1 MSKRV
6 LSVDDYGN
14 LASSD
19 AQQGFQMVNYGARTS
34 LLKDSQKAQSST
46 RSKSMSSKM
55 SLANLLD
62 NEEVEGEKKNIA
74 DIDKTLSIESILHEI
89 LFPGNHILLL
99 YYCILLIFTN
109 TKGLPEH
116 YPLRKKIAIAKIN
129 SFSGTIWD
137 LFQILFIGASMFTY
151 ILGTYEIDWY
161 AQRCCYITEIVMTQ
175 FFLID
180 FILNFLVRYE
190 AAYFYDIFTIIDILT
205 MLPIYVSFDD
215 PKVAVAIDFM
225 RCLRMLR
232 LMRIFKS
239 FRLVRNLSG
248 VNRQVLILTLTLIT
262 LIFMAA
268 GIVQLMENDIKQM
281 HYDCQ
286 YINEYTNWKPSCSD
300 ILPYTDTSI
309 SSWCDCETMRCH
321 PKYIPGDI
329 NGEPSKLY
337 CMHFSFFNT
346 FYYIIVTI
354 FSVGYGDI
362 TPDTLAAKGVVIA
375 LIITT
380 LIIIPMRLSEL
391 QSLLS
396 LTSPYSAPYVPQNNE
411 NHVIVCGYTSD
422 KKKLER
428 FLKEFFHPDRSTTAG
443 QEYHAVILSQ
453 DQPSADIRS
462 VLLSQGLESKC
473 TCVVGSALSIGD
485 LRRVKAESAVAIF
498 FLCNSDADEEIAPI
512 QDSANI
518 IRALSV
524 CNFNNQL
531 DCFVQVL
538 RPEDRTILKDSD
550 VDVILCLDEFKTALQ
565 ARNAVCPGFSTFIEN
580 IFHSFG
586 SVDPEIEAQM
596 AKWYKEYLHGAGMEL
611 YFVQLPQQ
619 FIKAVRYNYRTIAEA
634 IFCHFHTIVLGL
646 CDKEYSALVFN
657 PNSKDVTDFTNIT
670 QFFAIFNVAL
680 IIADDQHKAEH
691 IASSLSNELIVQE
704 ILYQLHLEEM
714 RLPCKSIRK
723 KTEDS
728 DNLDYSDYESEEDSE
743 DEADED
749 SYIGYA
755 RNAQANTLYD
765 EHEQDRMANVRDDG
779 AISRR
784 ISKTVS
790 TRSIALTG
798 KKQSSR
804 NLSRQ
809 ISTINTNIK
818 RIKEVDSD
826 EEEKED
832 NNNDEDMDSGK
843 SGYASR
849 IMTDAKNLSG
859 HVIVYGCDANLL
871 MFISE
876 LRRPAVRGD
885 TYHPIL
891 IISENTPTKWDYIR
905 HKYND
910 IYFMKGQIT
919 KMETFARLNID
930 EAFSLILL
938 ASRNDVMEIDDEHIN
953 ASTLFTYLKLESHIP
968 KDVFFTVELNS
979 SSNMAVLNA
988 TIMRRARLAAVE
1000 AKAQLLLNGVA
1011 PLIEKSLN
1019 EGIADGRTNSVS
1031 NRGVRKS
1038 VDSKEKE
1045 KSPSSTTTTAN
1056 VATLNS
1062 TEAER
1067 KESNV
1072 ARRGSVLFDGNGR
1085 FATKRDRSV
1094 LIQTGAASTHSR
1106 LGNLN
1111 GVSFDETKNE
1121 DSDRKNSVALSVT
1134 SKSIERISEAVSKSD
1149 ILNMLKQDEE
1159 LWDAMDSHHVLPVF
1173 ASARAFVPSSFESLL
1188 VQSFYI
1194 KLTPMICDK
1203 LVCGQLA
1210 QTVMQ
1215 IDVPYRL
1222 LGSTFFDLFRIFIN
1236 FQVLCFGIYRA
1247 PQKQLGSTLPYVY
1260 TSPPKDCV
1268 LSLND
1273 RVYVFGTCSNTTK
1286 AVDYCNKL
1294 NY

>member
-1 MSKRV
+1 M
-6 LSVDDYGN
+6 
-14 LASSD
+14 
-19 AQQGFQMVNYGARTS
+19 
-34 LLKDSQKAQSST
+34 
-46 RSKSMSSKM
+46 
-55 SLANLLD
+55 
-62 NEEVEGEKKNIA
+62 
-74 DIDKTLSIESILHEI
+74 
-89 LFPGNHILLL
+89 
-99 YYCILLIFTN
+99 
-109 TKGLPEH
+109 
-116 YPLRKKIAIAKIN
+116 
-129 SFSGTIWD
+129 WD
-137 LFQILFIGASMFTY
+137 LFQIIFIGVSVFTY
-151 ILGTYEIDWY
+151 ILGTYEISWY
-161 AQRCCYITEIVMTQ
+161 AQRCCYITEVVMTQ

-180 FILNFLVRYE
+180 FILNFLIRYE
-190 AAYFYDIFTIIDILT
+190 LAYFYDIYTIIDILS
-205 MLPIYVSFDD
+205 MLPIYISFND
-215 PKVAVAIDFM
+215 PRLSVTIDFM

-268 GIVQLMENDIKQM
+268 GIVQLMENNIKQLN
-281 HYDCQ
+281 YDCQ

-300 ILPYTDTSI
+300 TLPYNDASI
-309 SSWCDCETMRCH
+309 SSWCDCEEIRCH
-321 PKYIPGDI
+321 PKYIFGDI
-329 NGEPSKLY
+329 EGKPSTVY
-337 CMHFSFFNT
+337 CMHFSYFNT

-396 LTSPYSAPYVPQNNE
+396 LTSPYSAPYIPQNNE
-411 NHVIVCGYTSD
+411 NHVIVCGHTSD

-443 QEYHAVILSQ
+443 QEFHAVILSQ
-453 DQPSADIRS
+453 EQPSADIRS

-473 TCVVGSALSIGD
+473 SCVVGSALSIAD
-485 LRRVKAESAVAIF
+485 LRRVKAETAVAIF
-498 FLCNSDADEEIAPI
+498 FLCNSDADEQIAPI

-586 SVDPEIEAQM
+586 SVDPEIESQM

-611 YFVQLPQQ
+611 YFVQLPDV
-619 FIKAVRYNYRTIAEA
+619 FIKAARYNYCTIAEA
-634 IFCHFHTIVLGL
+634 IFCNFQTIMLGL
-646 CDKEYSALVFN
+646 CDKEYKALVFN
-657 PNSKDVTDFTNIT
+657 PNSHDVIDFTNIT
-670 QFFAIFNVAL
+670 HFFAAFNVAL

-691 IASSLSNELIVQE
+691 LASALSNELTIQE
-704 ILYQLHLEEM
+704 ILYKLNLEES
-714 RLPCKSIRK
+714 RLPCRSIK
-723 KTEDS
+723 KRLNDS
-728 DNLDYSDYESEEDSE
+728 DESEYSDYESDVDSE
-743 DEADED
+743 GDNNEE

-755 RNAQANTLYD
+755 RNAKINSLYD
-765 EHEQDRMANVRDDG
+765 EHEQDRMANAQDDG
-779 AISRR
+779 AITRR
-784 ISKTVS
+784 ITKTLS
-790 TRSIALTG
+790 AKSINL
-798 KKQSSR
+798 KQPSSR

-809 ISTINTNIK
+809 ISTISASIN
-818 RIKEVDSD
+818 RIKETDSD
-826 EEEKED
+826 EDDLND
-832 NNNDEDMDSGK
+832 NNNDEDMESGK
-843 SGYASR
+843 FGYNSR
-849 IMTDAKNLSG
+849 IMTDAKNLTG

-891 IISENTPTKWDYIR
+891 IIADNQPSKWDYIR

-910 IYFMKGQIT
+910 IYFMIGHIT
-919 KMETFARLNID
+919 KMDTFSKINID

-938 ASRNDVMEIDDEHIN
+938 ASRNDVMEIDDENIN

-1000 AKAQLLLNGVA
+1000 AKAKLLMNGVA
-1011 PLIEKSLN
+1011 TLLESASN
-1019 EGIADGRTNSVS
+1019 EATSNDRGSSVS
-1031 NRGVRKS
+1031 KRGVRKS
-1038 VDSKEKE
+1038 VDTISRD
-1045 KSPSSTTTTAN
+1045 KSVSALPINDSPAPDGNGTER
-1056 VATLNS
+1056 AT
-1062 TEAER
+1062 
-1067 KESNV
+1067 
-1072 ARRGSVLFDGNGR
+1072 RRGSVLFDGNGR

-1094 LIQTGAASTHSR
+1094 LIQTGAANTHNR
-1106 LGNLN
+1106 LGNFN
-1111 GVSFDETKNE
+1111 GVAFDEATSGDE
-1121 DSDRKNSVALSVT
+1121 TRKKSVAVSVT
-1134 SKSIERISEAVSKSD
+1134 TKSIERISEAVSKSD
-1149 ILNMLKQDEE
+1149 VLNILKQDEE

-1203 LVCGQLA
+1203 LVCGQLS

-1222 LGSTFFDLFRIFIN
+1222 IGSTFCDLFRIFIY
-1236 FQVLCFGIYRA
+1236 FQVLCFGLYRA
-1247 PQKQLGSTLPYVY
+1247 PQKSLGATLPYVY
-1260 TSPPKDCV
+1260 TSPPKDCI
-1268 LSLND
+1268 LALND
-1273 RVYVFGTCSNTTK
+1273 RVYVFGSCTNTTK

-1294 NY
+1294 FM

>member
-1 MSKRV
+1 M
-6 LSVDDYGN
+6 YN
-14 LASSD
+14 LHVY
-19 AQQGFQMVNYGARTS
+19 VNF
-34 LLKDSQKAQSST
+34 
-46 RSKSMSSKM
+46 
-55 SLANLLD
+55 
-62 NEEVEGEKKNIA
+62 
-74 DIDKTLSIESILHEI
+74 H
-89 LFPGNHILLL
+89 
-99 YYCILLIFTN
+99 
-109 TKGLPEH
+109 KGLPLH

-137 LFQILFIGASMFTY
+137 LFQIIFIGMSTFTY
-151 ILGTYEIDWY
+151 ILGTYEISWY
-161 AQRCCYITEIVMTQ
+161 AQRCCYITEVVMTQ

-180 FILNFLVRYE
+180 FILNFLIRYE
-190 AAYFYDIFTIIDILT
+190 LAYFYDIYTIIDILT
-205 MLPIYVSFDD
+205 MLPIYVSFNE
-215 PKVAVAIDFM
+215 PRLGVIIDFM

-268 GIVQLMENDIKQM
+268 GIVQLMENDIKQLN
-281 HYDCQ
+281 YDCQ

-300 ILPYTDTSI
+300 TLPYSDASI
-309 SSWCDCETMRCH
+309 SSWCDCENSRCH

-329 NGEPSKLY
+329 DGKPSKLY
-337 CMHFSFFNT
+337 CMHFSYFNT

-375 LIITT
+375 LIVTT

-396 LTSPYSAPYVPQNNE
+396 LTSPYSAPYIPQNNE
-411 NHVIVCGYTSD
+411 NHVIVCGHTSD

-453 DQPSADIRS
+453 EQPSADIRS

-473 TCVVGSALSIGD
+473 TCVVGSALSIAD
-485 LRRVKAESAVAIF
+485 LRRARAESAVAIF

-524 CNFNNQL
+524 CNFNNKL

-586 SVDPEIEAQM
+586 SVDPDIEAQM
-596 AKWYKEYLHGAGMEL
+596 AKWYREYLHGAGMEL
-611 YFVQLPQQ
+611 YFVQLPTV
-619 FIKAVRYNYRTIAEA
+619 FIKAARYNYRTIAEA
-634 IFCHFHTIVLGL
+634 IFFHFHTIVLGL

-657 PNSKDVTDFTNIT
+657 PNSKDVSDFANIT

-691 IASSLSNELIVQE
+691 ISSSLSNELTIQE
-704 ILYQLHLEEM
+704 ILHQLHLEES
-714 RLPCKSIRK
+714 RLPCRNIK
-723 KTEDS
+723 KKIDAS
-728 DNLDYSDYESEEDSE
+728 DDLEYSDYESDIDSE
-743 DEADED
+743 DDADEE

-755 RNAQANTLYD
+755 RNAQINSLYD
-765 EHEQDRMANVRDDG
+765 EHEQDRMANVQDDG

-784 ISKTVS
+784 ITKTISSKS
-790 TRSIALTG
+790 MALTSS
-798 KKQSSR
+798 KKHSSR
-804 NLSRQ
+804 NLRRQ

-818 RIKEVDSD
+818 KIKEVSSD
-826 EEEKED
+826 EEDDEE
-832 NNNDEDMDSGK
+832 NNNDEDMESGK
-843 SGYASR
+843 YGYKSR
-849 IMTDAKNLSG
+849 IMADAKNLTG
-859 HVIVYGCDANLL
+859 HVIVYGCDSNLL

-891 IISENTPTKWDYIR
+891 IISDNEPSKWDYIR
-905 HKYND
+905 NKYND
-910 IYFMKGQIT
+910 IYFMTGQIT
-919 KMETFARLNID
+919 KMDTFSKLNID

-1000 AKAQLLLNGVA
+1000 AKAKLLMNGVA
-1011 PLIEKSLN
+1011 PLLETASAEAN
-1019 EGIADGRTNSVS
+1019 GDGRSSSIS
-1031 NRGVRKS
+1031 NRGTRKS
-1038 VDSKEKE
+1038 LDSKDKG
-1045 KSPSSTTTTAN
+1045 KTASPSNDPPASNSRGSDRKDSSTT
-1056 VATLNS
+1056 
-1062 TEAER
+1062 
-1067 KESNV
+1067 
-1072 ARRGSVLFDGNGR
+1072 RRGSVLFDGNGR

-1094 LIQTGAASTHSR
+1094 LIQTGAANTHNR

-1111 GVSFDETKNE
+1111 GVSFDEVKTE
-1121 DSDRKNSVALSVT
+1121 EETRKKSVAATVT
-1134 SKSIERISEAVSKSD
+1134 AKSIERLSEAVNKSD
-1149 ILNMLKQDEE
+1149 VLNILKQDEE

-1203 LVCGQLA
+1203 LVCGQLS

-1222 LGSTFFDLFRIFIN
+1222 IGSTFFDLFRIFIN
-1236 FQVLCFGIYRA
+1236 FQVLCFGLYRA
-1247 PQKQLGSTLPYVY
+1247 PQKILGATLPYVY

-1273 RVYVFGTCSNTTK
+1273 RVYVFGTCNNTAK

-1294 NY
+1294 FM